1 MNCSQKKVR
10 YVRADPETCSV
21 APLPRLTPA
30 EIQQHRDYRQITR
43 PAGVKQ
49 WMDDSKVDAVVY
61 PGLLSDISLNDG
73 GGGGM
78 GKVAFG
84 RRDTPSAGNGVPTI
98 AIPAGANAN
107 GQPVNIQLMGRAWDD
122 AKLVGF
128 AYAFERLANAAGSG
142 HVPATTVPR
151 LRRVHDD
158 DDDDEHDDGRER
170 SGNDAADDDWDRWRK
185 K

>member
-1 MNCSQKKVR
+1 
-10 YVRADPETCSV
+10 
-21 APLPRLTPA
+21 
-30 EIQQHRDYRQITR
+30 
-43 PAGVKQ
+43 
-49 WMDDSKVDAVVY
+49 MDDANVDAVVY

-98 AIPAGANAN
+98 AMPAGMNDH

-142 HVPATTVPR
+142 HVPATTVPP
-151 LRRVHDD
+151 LREVR
-158 DDDDEHDDGRER
+158 
-170 SGNDAADDDWDRWRK
+170 
-185 K
+185 

>member
-1 MNCSQKKVR
+1 MDCSQKKVL
-10 YVRADPETCSV
+10 YVRAAPETCLV
-21 APLPRLTPA
+21 APQPRLTPA
-30 EIQQHRDYRQITR
+30 EIQQHRDDRQITR

-49 WMDDSKVDAVVY
+49 WMDDANVDAVVY

-98 AIPAGANAN
+98 AIPAGANAH

-142 HVPATTVPR
+142 HVPAKTVPR
-151 LRRVHDD
+151 LRNVDD
-158 DDDDEHDDGRER
+158 DDNDQGRRRDEDENDD
-170 SGNDAADDDWDRWRK
+170 DDDWDRWRRK
-185 K
+185 